1 MHDTNNDALDN
12 AKQWVEE
19 QKDID
24 EKAGTKDHR
33 KVLYSTLRNDDL
45 FVEAKEAN
53 DTSLM
58 LKIETRSL
66 TAEEYAQATEKYG
79 IDHSHL
85 KVALWWE

>member
-1 MHDTNNDALDN
+1 MPDTNKEALDN
-12 AKQWVEE
+12 AKQWLED

-33 KVLYSTLRNDDL
+33 KVLYRTLKNDDL
-45 FVEAKEAN
+45 FVKAKEAN

-58 LKIETRSL
+58 LKIKNRSL
-66 TAEEYAQATEKYG
+66 TAEEYAQATEKYS

-85 KVALWWE
+85 NVAQ